1 MMGSSAYWSV
11 VPVSFE
17 SLRID
22 AEQIAACTKFLP
34 PSPDTW
40 WILKAPRNPTEG
52 PKTWTTPPEFTAA
65 VLTGLGI
72 RQFDL
77 DPASPEVPSVPCRRW
92 FTVQDNGLV
101 LGWDG
106 DFVWCNPPYER
117 LTPWVNKAI
126 NEHKADRA
134 KRIVMLIPN
143 RPGTKYWRAIVE
155 SGAAIF
161 ALDGRLHFGGAP
173 DPAPFACAL
182 LIWGLDENELMALGA
197 SLPPHFRMAF
207 R

>member
-17 SLRID
+17 SLKIN
-22 AEQIAACTKFLP
+22 AAHLAACTKFLP

-40 WILKAPRNPTEG
+40 WVLKAPRNRPDGT
-52 PKTWTTPPEFTAA
+52 KAWTTPPQFTAS
-65 VLTGLGI
+65 VLAGLGI
-72 RQFDL
+72 QQFDL
-77 DPASPEVPSVPCRRW
+77 DPASPEAPSVPCRRW
-92 FTVQDNGLV
+92 FTVHDNGLV
-101 LGWDG
+101 QGWDG
-106 DFVWCNPPYER
+106 EFVWANPPYEFLSR
-117 LTPWVNKAI
+117 WVRKAI
-126 NEHKADRA
+126 SEYEAGHA

-182 LIWGLDENELMALGA
+182 VVWGLNESQLATLGA